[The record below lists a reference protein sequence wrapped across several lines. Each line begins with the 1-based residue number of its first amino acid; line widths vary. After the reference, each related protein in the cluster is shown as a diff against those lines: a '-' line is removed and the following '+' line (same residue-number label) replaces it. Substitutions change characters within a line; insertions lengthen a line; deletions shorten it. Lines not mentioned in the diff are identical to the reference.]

1 MIEYKLG
8 NIESQF
14 ADLVWDKEP
23 LSTGELIKL
32 CEEKLA
38 WKRTT
43 TYTVLKKLCEK
54 GFFQMENSMVTARI
68 SREEYKA
75 DQSEK
80 FVEDTFAGSLPAFLT
95 AFVGRK
101 KLSEKEMEELQRVI
115 EQMRR

>member
-8 NIESQF
+8 DIESQF